1 MQLFPWD
8 RDYEIG
14 IIEIDRQHR
23 HLVDIINE
31 LADAMIAQKGHE
43 TVPLILD
50 KLVDYIQLHFTTEE
64 EVMRRENFPALDKQR
79 REHLDMTGQVLE
91 FRKNYSQNL
100 EVSPSEVLGFL
111 CTWLKSHILESDMEF
126 GRFLNSPNGKEI

>member
-8 RDYEIG
+8 DDYEIG
-14 IIEIDRQHR
+14 MSEIDRQHR

-43 TVPLILD
+43 TVPQILE

-64 EVMRRENFPALDKQR
+64 EVMRRENYPALEKQC
-79 REHLDMTGQVLE
+79 REHLEMTGELLE
-91 FRKNYSQNL
+91 LRKNYAKSH
-100 EVSPSEVLGFL
+100 EISPSEVLGFL
-111 CTWLKSHILESDMEF
+111 CTWLKNHILESDMDF
-126 GRFLNSPNGKEI
+126 GRFLRHPPTTKG